1 MRENTDQKN
10 FKYVP
15 FSRKDSVIGRVSQSI
30 KMLQLSRWGYV
41 DWPNLEKQPVTLRSK
56 IKSKRSD

>member
-41 DWPNLEKQPVTLRSK
+41 DWPNLEK
-56 IKSKRSD
+56 